1 MKVVILAGG
10 IGSRITEESHLK
22 PKPMIEIGGKPI
34 LWHIM
39 KIYETQGFNEFIVC
53 LGYKGHVIKEY
64 FLNYFKYNSN
74 LSIDISNNE
83 VKVHSTEGDDF
94 KVTLIDTG
102 EHTLTAGRIKQIEP
116 YIEGDDFF
124 LTYGDGVANVDIKS
138 ELEFHKKHGKICT
151 MTVVQPAGKFGS
163 LEFDEENKVTNF
175 KEKPVGDKNW
185 INAGFFILNKKVFSL
200 LDDDSDNMMW
210 EQKPLEKLTSDN
222 QLMVFKHNGF
232 WKCMDAMRDKMVLE
246 ELWDSN
252 NAEWKIW

>member
-53 LGYKGHVIKEY
+53 LGYKGYVIKEY

>member
-185 INAGFFILNKKVFSL
+185 INAGAPIVIV
-200 LDDDSDNMMW
+200 SDN
-210 EQKPLEKLTSDN
+210 EFCRE
-222 QLMVFKHNGF
+222 
-232 WKCMDAMRDKMVLE
+232 
-246 ELWDSN
+246 
-252 NAEWKIW
+252 

>member
-53 LGYKGHVIKEY
+53 LGYKGYVIKEY

-185 INAGFFILNKKVFSL
+185 INAGFFIVNRNVFSL
-200 LDDDSDNMMW
+200 LENDSDNMMW